1 MCVDMCVH
9 VRLGAGVGV
18 YVCYIGASFPDHRP
32 RAKRPRGQE
41 VKGFM
46 GVMGGLPTRTL
57 TDPSHP
63 WPPANWRA
71 APTGP
76 NRAQFCP
83 VSRPPCPRTAHP
95 PPPTGELASRQ
106 PPAQLSPQLSP
117 NSLPPAEANRPQG
130 HGHGQCANES
140 GSEPGSPT
148 SPTSPGKPGLD
159 STRLELASTRARVTH
174 YRRRPR
180 SCLAQVRLL
189 IDSPAPLG
197 HESGPQRFP
206 GPDSNPRGRPTSRLY
221 QGHRTLPT
229 GESRPQ
235 VQDAA
240 PPPGGHARLPTGQ
253 LPWEGHRPS
262 CPSL

>member
-1 MCVDMCVH
+1 
-9 VRLGAGVGV
+9 
-18 YVCYIGASFPDHRP
+18 
-32 RAKRPRGQE
+32 
-41 VKGFM
+41 M
-46 GVMGGLPTRTL
+46 GVTGGLPTRTL
-57 TDPSHP
+57 TDPSHTMAARQLASCADRAQQGP
-63 WPPANWRA
+63 VLPCLPSPLPSDRHRPSPSANWR
-71 APTGP
+71 TG
-76 NRAQFCP
+76 Q
-83 VSRPPCPRTAHP
+83 P
-95 PPPTGELASRQ
+95 PPASPTL
-106 PPAQLSPQLSP
+106 PPTLPQLPPPGRGQSP
-117 NSLPPAEANRPQG
+117 PGPGPGPRPVCQRVG
-130 HGHGQCANES
+130 FRARQSDESNE
-140 GSEPGSPT
+140 PWQT
-148 SPTSPGKPGLD
+148 WTRLD

-221 QGHRTLPT
+221 HGHRTLPT

>member
-1 MCVDMCVH
+1 
-9 VRLGAGVGV
+9 
-18 YVCYIGASFPDHRP
+18 
-32 RAKRPRGQE
+32 
-41 VKGFM
+41 M
-46 GVMGGLPTRTL
+46 GVTGGLPTRTL
-57 TDPSHP
+57 TDPSHTMAARQLASCADRAQQGP
-63 WPPANWRA
+63 VLPCLPSPLPSDRHRPSPSANWR
-71 APTGP
+71 TG
-76 NRAQFCP
+76 Q
-83 VSRPPCPRTAHP
+83 P
-95 PPPTGELASRQ
+95 PPASPTL
-106 PPAQLSPQLSP
+106 PPTLPQLSP
-117 NSLPPAEANRPQG
+117 NSLPPAEANRPPGQG
-130 HGHGQCANES
+130 QGHGQCANES

-221 QGHRTLPT
+221 HGHRTLPT